1 MKKVFL
7 EISQKFT
14 GKHLYQSLFLNKA
27 KGLRPVTLLKSRLW
41 HRCFAV
47 NFAKFLRTPFFKE
60 HLQWQLL
67 KELRSCDELL
77 IKKIIFG
84 KEK

>member
-1 MKKVFL
+1 MKKVLL

-14 GKHLYQSLFLNKA
+14 GKHLSLGLFLNKVA
-27 KGLRPVTLLKSRLW
+27 ALRPITLLKSRLR

-47 NFAKFLRTPFFKE
+47 NFAKFLRKPFFKE

-67 KELRSCDELL
+67 KELRSSDELQ
-77 IKKIIFG
+77 IKKKILG